1 MKKTSLLIGL
11 LVLVLTVTLVTP
23 NAFSADERKILIA
36 AGRTSSPWYSL
47 CQGLAKFINDKS
59 TWLRADVVST
69 AGITGDVDMA
79 KEKPQEYIGI
89 NSFSHIHY
97 RPGHEWGEKR
107 GTYTG
112 ERFIA
117 NATSMTQLLVTYDST
132 IKTIQDLSGKVV
144 DVGRKGAA
152 NTPDHKAILESY
164 GVLDKVK
171 FVYTGFGG
179 GANKM
184 RDGMVDASFMLF
196 NHIYP
201 TKFSKGGFIEK
212 LETKGP
218 IYYIGF
224 DRNVLLKLRD
234 KEFAIVP
241 VRVPAGSLGKDKQP
255 KDLWAFNDPTYFFA
269 DERMDEKVV
278 YEVTRIIWETP
289 AEEWAKWN
297 PLGAHM
303 TAAFK
308 PAMPALNLFQA
319 HPGAKKFY
327 DEKGIALSDLAE
339 LLK

>member
-1 MKKTSLLIGL
+1 M
-11 LVLVLTVTLVTP
+11 LVVVLSVTIAIP
-23 NAFSADERKILIA
+23 NSFSANERKILIA
-36 AGRTSSPWYSL
+36 GGRTSSPWYSL
-47 CQGLAKFINDKS
+47 CQALAKFINDKS

-79 KEKPQEYIGI
+79 KEQPQQYIGI

-117 NATSMTQLLVTYDST
+117 NATSMTQLLVTYDPN
-132 IKTIQDLSGKVV
+132 IKSIKDLSGKVV

-152 NTPDHKAILESY
+152 NTPDHKAIIESY
-164 GVLDKVK
+164 GMLDKVK

-184 RDGMVDASFMLF
+184 RDGLVDTTFLLF
-196 NHIYP
+196 NQTYP
-201 TKFSKGGFIEK
+201 ITFSKGGFIEK

-218 IYYIGF
+218 VYYVGF
-224 DRNVLLKLRD
+224 DRDILLKLRD
-234 KEFAIVP
+234 KEFATVP
-241 VRVPAGSLGKDKQP
+241 VRVPAGSLGKNQP
-255 KDLWAFNDPTYFFA
+255 RDLWAFNDPTYFFA

-278 YEVTRIIWETP
+278 YEVTRVIWETP

-297 PLGAHM
+297 PMGAHM
-303 TAAFK
+303 NAVFK
-308 PAMPALNLFQA
+308 PAMPSIKLFKA

-327 DEKGIALSDLAE
+327 DEKGVALNDLAE